1 MPPWIR
7 RGRCS
12 YHGARRRPAYTLLE
26 VLLASAIG
34 VLLMGGLYVAV
45 DVQLRHAQAGREVVQ
60 QGTLARAL
68 LARMTSDIN
77 ASVGPVQPVVTG
89 SSGSSGSGGGA
100 GGAMSGGGGGAS
112 GGTNAG
118 SASGASGASG
128 SGAGSTANSTPA
140 ASSSAPAGTAA
151 QINSFQG
158 NNDAL
163 VVTVSKWP
171 REMDLSPNASPDSEP
186 TGVSD
191 LRRITYWV
199 AGGGGSPL
207 GLARQE
213 VKVVTSSDASLAPSI
228 PPSVPDE
235 ASYVIAEE
243 VKNLQFQYWDGTSWQ
258 DSWDSTQAGADGST
272 PQGPPLAIA
281 ITMDIA
287 LPGTGNG
294 NGQDSHPKVKSYRH
308 VVPILT
314 ANGATQASTTG
325 TTTTP

>member
-1 MPPWIR
+1 MMR
-7 RGRCS
+7 R
-12 YHGARRRPAYTLLE
+12 ARPARPAYTLLE

-89 SSGSSGSGGGA
+89 SSGGSGSGSGGSA
-100 GGAMSGGGGGAS
+100 GGAMSGGGASGGAS
-112 GGTNAG
+112 TGA
-118 SASGASGASG
+118 ASGAGGATG
-128 SGAGSTANSTPA
+128 SGAVANAGSTPA
-140 ASSSAPAGTAA
+140 ASSSAPAGNAA

-158 NNDAL
+158 NNEAL

-171 REMDLSPNASPDSEP
+171 RELDLSPNASPDSEP

-199 AGGGGSPL
+199 AGGSGSPV

-213 VKVVTSSDASLAPSI
+213 VKVVTSSDANLAPSI

-281 ITMDIA
+281 ITMDLA
-287 LPGTGNG
+287 LPGSGNG
-294 NGQDSHPKVKSYRH
+294 NGQEAKPRVKSYRH

-314 ANGATQASTTG
+314 ANGATQASTTS

>member
-1 MPPWIR
+1 
-7 RGRCS
+7 
-12 YHGARRRPAYTLLE
+12 LLE

-89 SSGSSGSGGGA
+89 SSGSSGSGSA
-100 GGAMSGGGGGAS
+100 GGAMSSGGAS
-112 GGTNAG
+112 GGTSTG
-118 SASGASGASG
+118 SASGSGGATG
-128 SGAGSTANSTPA
+128 SGTGSSSSTPA
-140 ASSSAPAGTAA
+140 SSSSAPAGNAA

-171 REMDLSPNASPDSEP
+171 RELDLSPNASIDSEP

-213 VKVVTSSDASLAPSI
+213 VKVVTSGDATLTPSI
-228 PPSVPDE
+228 PPNVPDE

-314 ANGATQASTTG
+314 ANGATQASTTS
-325 TTTTP
+325 TTITP

>member
-1 MPPWIR
+1 
-7 RGRCS
+7 
-12 YHGARRRPAYTLLE
+12 
-26 VLLASAIG
+26 
-34 VLLMGGLYVAV
+34 
-45 DVQLRHAQAGREVVQ
+45 
-60 QGTLARAL
+60 
-68 LARMTSDIN
+68 MTNDIN

-89 SSGSSGSGGGA
+89 SSGGSGSGSGGSS
-100 GGAMSGGGGGAS
+100 GGAMSSGGAS
-112 GGTNAG
+112 GGAG
-118 SASGASGASG
+118 AASG
-128 SGAGSTANSTPA
+128 SGGATGSGTGSSSSTPA
-140 ASSSAPAGTAA
+140 SSTAPAGNAA

-158 NNDAL
+158 NNEAL

-281 ITMDIA
+281 ITMDLA
-287 LPGTGNG
+287 LPGTDNG
-294 NGQDSHPKVKSYRH
+294 NGLDSHPKTKSYRH

-314 ANGATQASTTG
+314 ANGATQASTTT